1 MRELTVSEVEF
12 VSGGFSNGTKVPFM
26 NKFIAGANWPGG
38 APGALA
44 GISIAWKIGT
54 TIGNAVNSFNQQ
66 VSGMSFGV
74 AIYRTMNPTRIK

>member
-38 APGALA
+38 APNVLQ
-44 GISIAWKIGT
+44 GIFMAYTVGTLIG
-54 TIGNAVNSFNQQ
+54 GAVNAFNMK
-66 VSGMSFGV
+66 VSGMSFGT